1 MSKTTI
7 PTGGITADAIN
18 ATKIA
23 DDAISE
29 EHVDATAITAMTELA
44 AEPADTDEFLISDAG
59 TLKRID
65 YSHIKGGGGLTLL
78 NHTNQ
83 TSDVSDVNIDNIFT
97 TSHDSYIVIVRRFIP
112 ATDNKNMRMQ
122 IRTGGSSGSDNSE
135 TKYDFMAVGLTEA
148 NSSKT
153 FGGDDQAHFFLT
165 DDGENTE
172 ELGGSCAHL
181 TIHTDHS
188 DSAGNTLQYHGTV
201 KSDDNNN
208 NLQGFMVAGQF
219 TDSTSDVTATGL
231 RFFAGSGNVSK
242 ITVTVFGV
250 NKS

>member
-29 EHVDATAITAMTELA
+29 EHIDATAITAMTELA

>member
-7 PTGGITADAIN
+7 PRGGITADAID
-18 ATKIA
+18 ATLIA

>member
-1 MSKTTI
+1 
-7 PTGGITADAIN
+7 
-18 ATKIA
+18 
-23 DDAISE
+23 
-29 EHVDATAITAMTELA
+29 
-44 AEPADTDEFLISDAG
+44 
-59 TLKRID
+59 
-65 YSHIKGGGGLTLL
+65 
-78 NHTNQ
+78 
-83 TSDVSDVNIDNIFT
+83 
-97 TSHDSYIVIVRRFIP
+97 
-112 ATDNKNMRMQ
+112 MQ

>member
-29 EHVDATAITAMTELA
+29 EHIDATAITAMTELA

-188 DSAGNTLQYHGTV
+188 DNAGNTLQYHGTV

>member
-7 PTGGITADAIN
+7 PTGGITADAID
-18 ATKIA
+18 ATLIA

>member
-7 PTGGITADAIN
+7 PRGGITADAID
-18 ATKIA
+18 ATLIA

-29 EHVDATAITAMTELA
+29 EHIDATVITGSTALA

-59 TLKRID
+59 TIKRID
-65 YSHIKGGGGLTLL
+65 YSHIKGGGGLTFIS
-78 NHTNQ
+78 HTNQ
-83 TSDVSDVNIDNIFT
+83 TSDVSDVNIDNIFST
-97 TSHDSYIVIVRRFIP
+97 TYDSYIVIIRRFIP

-122 IRTGGSSGSDNSE
+122 IRTGGSSGSDH
-135 TKYDFMAVGLTEA
+135 TGGDYDYIAVGLTEA

-153 FGGDDQAHFFLT
+153 FGGDDQTQFFLT

-172 ELGGSCAHL
+172 DIGGSCAHL

-188 DSAGNTLQYHGTV
+188 DSSGCTFQYNGTV
-201 KSDDNNN
+201 KSSDNNN
-208 NLQGFMVAGQF
+208 NLQGFMVAGQYG
-219 TDSTSDVTATGL
+219 DSTGDVTATGL